1 MNPNVVL
8 VIGGLTGI
16 GRATAMVLAEQGA
29 RVVVSGRNG
38 RTGEELAEALCARG
52 AQAEFI
58 GADVRYELEVSE
70 LVRKTVERFGRLDA
84 AVNAAGTE
92 GSAGS
97 LIDRTTED
105 YASTF
110 DTNVLG
116 TFLCLKYEL
125 RAMFPQG
132 NGSIVNLS
140 STLGQ
145 RTVAGASLYA
155 ASKHAVEGFTKTA
168 ALEAAPFNV
177 RVNAIAPGPVDTD
190 MLARFTGT
198 DAKRAALIS
207 GVPLKRAASPEEI
220 ARVIAFVCS
229 DQASFVTGQIIGVD
243 GGKMA

>member
-1 MNPNVVL
+1 
-8 VIGGLTGI
+8 
-16 GRATAMVLAEQGA
+16 
-29 RVVVSGRNG
+29 
-38 RTGEELAEALCARG
+38 
-52 AQAEFI
+52 
-58 GADVRYELEVSE
+58 
-70 LVRKTVERFGRLDA
+70 
-84 AVNAAGTE
+84 
-92 GSAGS
+92 
-97 LIDRTTED
+97 
-105 YASTF
+105 
-110 DTNVLG
+110 
-116 TFLCLKYEL
+116 
-125 RAMFPQG
+125 
-132 NGSIVNLS
+132 VNLS

>member
-1 MNPNVVL
+1 M
-8 VIGGLTGI
+8 
-16 GRATAMVLAEQGA
+16 
-29 RVVVSGRNG
+29 
-38 RTGEELAEALCARG
+38 
-52 AQAEFI
+52 
-58 GADVRYELEVSE
+58 
-70 LVRKTVERFGRLDA
+70 
-84 AVNAAGTE
+84 
-92 GSAGS
+92 
-97 LIDRTTED
+97 IDRTPED

-177 RVNAIAPGPVDTD
+177 RVNAIAPGPVDTA